1 MTKDPLDFISPT
13 LRQYMEQNNLRFTD
27 FEKAGLIYYSP
38 LHPEEMLRRL
48 EAFAAEITDDNLK
61 SQIATRLQVEREDI
75 AAFKNNTEDC
85 VYAVN
90 SYEYGDYDPLPCGY
104 FANFELAYE
113 HGKKQGCK
121 FHIEKYRIVGLNGMQ
136 PLKSKCYS
144 NPNIAAHTD
153 MEEFVKEQ
161 EHDDFHHSDGYFR
174 YDKDGTLTYYYCA
187 NELRDDKEVISLLY
201 DLNRFENAFI
211 FMSNPFELG
220 DIVKE
225 TESGEVG
232 IVETSQAEWND
243 FNEKIRS
250 GKLAGCDF
258 SDACITVEFLCYSG
272 TFSHNHVN
280 PAFLE
285 KYEPKKGDDDYDILT
300 MGSELCKGNGSLDWF
315 TYVYDDYRKRHEK

>member
-1 MTKDPLDFISPT
+1 MTNDLLDFISPT
-13 LRQYMEQNNLRFTD
+13 PLRHMEQNNLRFTD
-27 FEKAGLIYYSP
+27 FEAAGLIYNSH
-38 LHPEEMLRRL
+38 LTPEERHRRL
-48 EAFAAEITDDNLK
+48 EALAAETDDARLK
-61 SQIATRLQVEREDI
+61 SQIATRLQVDREDMDV
-75 AAFKNNTEDC
+75 FKNNAEGYVYVVNSKEDGEDC
-85 VYAVN
+85 
-90 SYEYGDYDPLPCGY
+90 PCGY

-121 FHIEKYRIVGLNGMQ
+121 FSIEKYRLVGWGGME
-136 PLKSKCYS
+136 PLKGKGYF
-144 NPNIAAHTD
+144 NPNISDRTD
-153 MEEFVKEQ
+153 PAELVKEYDD
-161 EHDDFHHSDGYFR
+161 DDFPLPDGCFKYNE
-174 YDKDGTLTYYYCA
+174 DGVLTYFHCA
-187 NELRDDKEVISLLY
+187 NELRDDKEVMSMLY

-250 GKLAGCDF
+250 SKLAGCDF
-258 SDACITVEFLCYSG
+258 SDACITVEFLCDSG

-300 MGSELCKGNGSLDWF
+300 MGSDLCKGNGSLDWF